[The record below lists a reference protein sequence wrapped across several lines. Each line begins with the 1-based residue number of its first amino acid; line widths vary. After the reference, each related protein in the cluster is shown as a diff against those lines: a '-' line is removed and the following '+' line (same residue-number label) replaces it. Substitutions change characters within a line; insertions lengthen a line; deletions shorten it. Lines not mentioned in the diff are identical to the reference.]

1 MSDRTKEKCPPFS
14 KRHLHPEQAGRAL
27 ESLTMIFSRTMLIMI
42 ILVMGAIALGS
53 MAAFLNQRHKAGT
66 VEIQFNKDGIR
77 IDRN

>member
-1 MSDRTKEKCPPFS
+1 
-14 KRHLHPEQAGRAL
+14 
-27 ESLTMIFSRTMLIMI
+27 MIFSRTMLIMI